1 MSTVEL
7 AGITSLPAIAYILYL
22 SIGGVYYTSPVI
34 VTLAMLSAISAGIT
48 QILNARNTYHG
59 EHLILD
65 IRNIMIISSISLILM
80 ACPLLAPS
88 FCSAFWGFL
97 TAHPITTPILLITTT
112 VLVSYTMHL
121 NMISSFPKDV
131 NKMAE
136 PGSEEDNDFDLSEEN
151 FEIRM
156 PRGLFDD
163 HRNEQD
169 DSNSKPRSTSSES
182 DYPLLQENEFS
193 GYSIG
198 SNNYS
203 FDTLTNGGSTPIL
216 KKNENNIVPNDLY
229 TSPKFH

>member
-88 FCSAFWGFL
+88 FFSTFWVFL
-97 TAHPITTPILLITTT
+97 KAHPITTPILLITTT

-121 NMISSFPKDV
+121 HMLSSFPKGGNEIVALDS
-131 NKMAE
+131 KKEKDSYLDEE
-136 PGSEEDNDFDLSEEN
+136 PFK
-151 FEIRM
+151 IRM
-156 PRGLFDD
+156 PHGLFPEHGD
-163 HRNEQD
+163 EQD
-169 DSNSKPRSTSSES
+169 DPNSKSTSTSSES
-182 DYPLLQENEFS
+182 NYPLLPENES
-193 GYSIG
+193 PGYSSDSDGYI
-198 SNNYS
+198 Y
-203 FDTLTNGGSTPIL
+203 DALTNGGSTPIL
-216 KKNENNIVPNDLY
+216 KKIEHNNVPNNLY
-229 TSPKFH
+229 NIA